1 MKVYKDTMVYLFGE
15 IASKLIPFLMLPYLT
30 RTLGT
35 EGFGY
40 YSYYQGYL
48 ILGAVL
54 MGMSQGGAITRY
66 YYFYGNRTI
75 GIPVISGAV
84 ISVAIS
90 SVVIICCL
98 FLNELLLAIIL
109 SVATTQELIVAQLS
123 LRQCQKK
130 SAEYVG
136 INLSV
141 GILGAFLT
149 ILFFSAFGDEYI
161 YVFLAT
167 LFGNIFVLT
176 FLLFKVAG
184 FKCKINKRKLS
195 LGIRYVFFLGVPL
208 IPHQISIF
216 AKGQADKFFIYN
228 FFGPDSLGVYS
239 AAFQVSSVLSVII
252 IALNK
257 ATLPYFYE
265 GLKSGKLSKS
275 IMLNYSYA
283 TLLLPFV
290 VFICSILVP
299 ETIFLFILG
308 DGFGGAKEFFSIF
321 SAGITLMV
329 PYLIVVNY
337 LFYYGKMKVISF
349 ATIIGTIFYVLY
361 LYFASQISIKAVSI
375 GSALYQVIP
384 IFIFIFYIRRNNS
397 EIK

>member
-40 YSYYQGYL
+40 YSYYQVYL

-136 INLSV
+136 I
-141 GILGAFLT
+141 
-149 ILFFSAFGDEYI
+149 I
-161 YVFLAT
+161 YL
-167 LFGNIFVLT
+167 
-176 FLLFKVAG
+176 
-184 FKCKINKRKLS
+184 
-195 LGIRYVFFLGVPL
+195 
-208 IPHQISIF
+208 
-216 AKGQADKFFIYN
+216 
-228 FFGPDSLGVYS
+228 
-239 AAFQVSSVLSVII
+239 
-252 IALNK
+252 
-257 ATLPYFYE
+257 
-265 GLKSGKLSKS
+265 
-275 IMLNYSYA
+275 
-283 TLLLPFV
+283 
-290 VFICSILVP
+290 
-299 ETIFLFILG
+299 
-308 DGFGGAKEFFSIF
+308 
-321 SAGITLMV
+321 
-329 PYLIVVNY
+329 
-337 LFYYGKMKVISF
+337 
-349 ATIIGTIFYVLY
+349 
-361 LYFASQISIKAVSI
+361 
-375 GSALYQVIP
+375 
-384 IFIFIFYIRRNNS
+384 
-397 EIK
+397 